1 MLLELR
7 NLVDLRAF
15 IHTVKKSGKT
25 IGFVP
30 TMGFLHAGHM
40 SLVRMSK
47 SKADVTIASIYV
59 NPSQFNENTDF
70 DSYPRDEKSD
80 LLLLQQNFCDAVFIP
95 KIDEMETLSKVHVDL
110 GGLESVMEGK
120 FRPGHFKGVIEVVY
134 RLFSVVT
141 PNYAYLGEKDFQQIM
156 VIQKMVNHLKL
167 CVQIVPAPIV
177 RESNGL
183 AMSSRNSKLSS
194 IGREKASVVFEVLRN
209 YLSEDVRFLEQK
221 LLSSGFELE
230 YLEEH
235 EIDGCKRLFIAGFL
249 EGVRLIDNI
258 QMS

>member
-1 MLLELR
+1 
-7 NLVDLRAF
+7 
-15 IHTVKKSGKT
+15 
-25 IGFVP
+25 
-30 TMGFLHAGHM
+30 
-40 SLVRMSK
+40 
-47 SKADVTIASIYV
+47 
-59 NPSQFNENTDF
+59 
-70 DSYPRDEKSD
+70 
-80 LLLLQQNFCDAVFIP
+80 
-95 KIDEMETLSKVHVDL
+95 
-110 GGLESVMEGK
+110 
-120 FRPGHFKGVIEVVY
+120 
-134 RLFSVVT
+134 
-141 PNYAYLGEKDFQQIM
+141 M

-221 LLSSGFELE
+221 LLSSGYELE

-235 EIDGCKRLFIAGFL
+235 EIDRCKRLIIAGFL
-249 EGVRLIDNI
+249 EGERLIDNI